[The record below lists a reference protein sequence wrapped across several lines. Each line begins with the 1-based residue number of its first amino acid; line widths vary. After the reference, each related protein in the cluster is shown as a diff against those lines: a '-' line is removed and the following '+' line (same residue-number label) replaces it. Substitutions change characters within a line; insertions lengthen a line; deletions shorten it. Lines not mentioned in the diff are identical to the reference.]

1 MRFPFR
7 KLSPSSGVTLGR
19 PQKCDGM
26 QKGQPKG
33 FAKDARPRALGL
45 VLQHLQHFPIFFD
58 FKHAVLFSDVVTR
71 QLDVWLKV
79 LTTTT
84 DPTWSNNINTDA

>member
-1 MRFPFR
+1 
-7 KLSPSSGVTLGR
+7 
-19 PQKCDGM
+19 M

-33 FAKDARPRALGL
+33 VAKDARPRAPGL
-45 VLQHLQHFPIFFD
+45 VLQDVQHFPIFFD
-58 FKHAVLFSDVVTR
+58 FKRAVLFSDVVTR

-79 LTTTT
+79 LTATT